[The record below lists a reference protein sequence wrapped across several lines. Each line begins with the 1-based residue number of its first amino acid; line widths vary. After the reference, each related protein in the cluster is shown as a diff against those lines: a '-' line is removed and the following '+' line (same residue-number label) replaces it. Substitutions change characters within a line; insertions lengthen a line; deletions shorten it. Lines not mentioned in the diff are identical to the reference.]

1 MNAFVFDLPNRP
13 GEMARVTEAL
23 AARGINILIYDLGLV
38 LGLVVSDEE
47 ATRSTFEDLGVAFRE
62 VSVVAVRMEDR
73 PGQAASISR
82 RLADAGVNIEIW
94 LPVDTSP
101 QNFLVA
107 LGVDDI
113 EAAREAVREQIT
125 EWSYQTL

>member
-23 AARGINILIYDLGLV
+23 AARGINILIYDLGLA
-38 LGLVVSDEE
+38 LGVVASDEG
-47 ATRSTFEDLGVAFRE
+47 ATRSTFDDLGVAIRE
-62 VSVVAVRMEDR
+62 VPIVTVRMEDR

-101 QNFLVA
+101 ESFIVA

-113 EAAREAVREQIT
+113 EAARAAVREQII
-125 EWSYQTL
+125 EWSYQ

>member
-1 MNAFVFDLPNRP
+1 MNAFLFDLPNRP

-23 AARGINILIYDLGLV
+23 AARGINILIYDLELV
-38 LGLVVSDEE
+38 LGVVVSDEE
-47 ATRSTFEDLGVAFRE
+47 ATRSTFEELGVAFRE
-62 VSVVAVRMEDR
+62 VSVVTVRMEDR
-73 PGQAASISR
+73 PGQAANISR

-101 QNFLVA
+101 QSLIVA

-125 EWSYQTL
+125 EWSYQ

>member
-1 MNAFVFDLPNRP
+1 VNAFVFDLPNRP
-13 GEMARVTEAL
+13 GELARVTEAL

-38 LGLVVSDEE
+38 LGVVVSDEQ
-47 ATRSTFEDLGVAFRE
+47 ATRSTFKELGVAVRE
-62 VSVVAVRMEDR
+62 ISVMTVRMEDN
-73 PGQAASISR
+73 PGQAANISR

-101 QNFLVA
+101 QSFIVA

-113 EAAREAVREQIT
+113 EAAREAVGEQIS
-125 EWSYQTL
+125 EWSYQ

>member
-23 AARGINILIYDLGLV
+23 AARGINILIYDLGLA
-38 LGLVVSDEE
+38 LGVVASDEE
-47 ATRSTFEDLGVAFRE
+47 AARSTFHDLGVAIRE
-62 VSVVAVRMEDR
+62 VPVVTVRMEDR

-101 QNFLVA
+101 QSFIVA

-125 EWSYQTL
+125 EWSYQ

>member
-1 MNAFVFDLPNRP
+1 MNAFLFDLPNRP
-13 GEMARVTEAL
+13 GEMARVAEAL
-23 AARGINILIYDLGLV
+23 AARGINILIYYLGLV
-38 LGLVVSDEE
+38 LGVVVSDEE
-47 ATRSTFEDLGVAFRE
+47 ATRSTFQDLGVGFRE

-73 PGQAASISR
+73 PGQAANISR

-101 QNFLVA
+101 QSFIVA

-125 EWSYQTL
+125 EWSYQ

>member
-1 MNAFVFDLPNRP
+1 MKAFVFDLPNRP

-38 LGLVVSDEE
+38 LGVVVSDEG
-47 ATRSTFEDLGVAFRE
+47 ATRSTFDDLGVAIRE
-62 VSVVAVRMEDR
+62 VAIVTVRMEDR
-73 PGQAASISR
+73 PGQAANISR

-101 QNFLVA
+101 DSFIVA

-113 EAAREAVREQIT
+113 EAAREAIREQII
-125 EWSYQTL
+125 EWSYQ

>member
-1 MNAFVFDLPNRP
+1 
-13 GEMARVTEAL
+13 MARVTEAL

>member
-1 MNAFVFDLPNRP
+1 VNAFVFDLPNRP
-13 GEMARVTEAL
+13 GEMARVAEAL

-38 LGLVVSDEE
+38 LGVVVSDEE
-47 ATRSTFEDLGVAFRE
+47 ATRSTFEALGVAFRE

-73 PGQAASISR
+73 PGQAANISR

-101 QNFLVA
+101 QNFIVA

-113 EAAREAVREQIT
+113 EAAREAVREQVT
-125 EWSYQTL
+125 DWSYQ